1 MISRYTLFIAVLFIG
16 IVALQYDF
24 WWSKTGF
31 FATHELN
38 GQVSVKQQKNNEL
51 LARNMHWYA
60 EIVSLRQ
67 NDSVLEG
74 MARANLGFIKNGE
87 VFYQIVTPQD
97 KKVALQ
103 EDSQ

>member
-1 MISRYTLFIAVLFIG
+1 MISRYTLFIAVLFVG

-24 WWSKTGF
+24 WWSNTGF
-31 FATHELN
+31 FATHVLDK
-38 GQVSVKQQKNNEL
+38 QVNIKQQNNNKL

-60 EIVSLRQ
+60 EIISVRQ

-87 VFYQIVTPQD
+87 VFYQIITPKD

-103 EDSQ
+103 EDSE

>member
-1 MISRYTLFIAVLFIG
+1 MISRYTLFIAVLFVG
-16 IVALQYDF
+16 IVTLQYDF

-31 FATHELN
+31 FATHTLDA
-38 GQVSVKQQKNNEL
+38 QVGIKQQNNNEL

-60 EIVSLRQ
+60 EILSLRQ

-74 MARANLGFIKNGE
+74 MARSNLGFIKNGE

-97 KKVALQ
+97 KKLALQ